1 MGHRI
6 LNQLRRVTS
15 SGSYVPEIDS
25 LRFIA
30 IALVLL
36 VHISLYA
43 AAKNIPFFH
52 ANAAANQALDFV
64 QTFGN
69 GVQLFFV
76 ISGFILAVPFAS
88 HRLCGAHL
96 PSLGKYL
103 QRRITRLEP
112 PYVIAMTGIAVLLIF
127 TRHQPVTNVLNH
139 LLATIF
145 YVHAFIFGSKSTISF
160 VAWSLEI
167 EVQFYLLMP
176 LLAAVYRIPVAHRR
190 RATLIGAIFA
200 CIAAQTLLF
209 PQFPRHIQLR
219 LWLSLASHLQ
229 YFLAGMFLADLYVTG
244 NQSFGQQDRRWDLVS
259 ALGWPGLFL
268 MWYLA
273 PAVSAVIFPAATII
287 LYIAAFRGPFTN
299 RVMRNPWLCTIGG
312 MCYSIYLI
320 HLPLISLTGPLAA
333 RAVVP
338 NFIMLSW
345 FLQIALI
352 GVPVL
357 MACSLFFLVGEKP
370 FMRKNWPQEIAAKL
384 RLSAWPQPRKQGTE
398 VGTP

>member
-88 HRLCGAHL
+88 HRLCGTHL

-112 PYVIAMTGIAVLLIF
+112 PYVIAMTGIAVLLVF
-127 TRHQPVTNVLNH
+127 TKHQPVTNVLNH

-190 RATLIGAIFA
+190 RATLIGAMFA

-273 PAVSAVIFPAATII
+273 PAA
-287 LYIAAFRGPFTN
+287 
-299 RVMRNPWLCTIGG
+299 
-312 MCYSIYLI
+312 
-320 HLPLISLTGPLAA
+320 LAA

-384 RLSAWPQPRKQGTE
+384 RLSAWPLPRKQGTE
-398 VGTP
+398 AGTP